1 MEGAVS
7 NGRGSG
13 YSAFGFLVPGLIAML
28 VGAGGAALIRG
39 LGNVPPPQQER
50 VLKFVGLGAVAGVI
64 LPVGLYLLMKRRAAV
79 PGRAGLIVLAAA
91 GAALVAFYLS
101 WVSYYVEF
109 PADILSF
116 SEGNFFNDMVKVRT
130 GHAIYTAQ
138 QNNESMP
145 YTPGAPIFT
154 HAVAWAFG
162 VPDSIPAY
170 RMIQLTYTFGAAVFA
185 VLCYVRLMQLS
196 GHTRFAVDRVLWG
209 AIALP
214 LFFLIATNSFT
225 NLFTHNLHN
234 DALTQLIALVSYWL
248 LLEYIMTR
256 RLVVLVLMAVIPAAG
271 FLVKQPLAIWAP
283 LYCGHLLFFDS
294 PRSWLRSVS
303 FGVTTFAILAAVFT
317 GCYLLWGEPFWYYV
331 VVVNRSYPVPFLRS
345 IQHGLVVWVFY
356 AVGFVGALVLL
367 RGAAISRL
375 IGPWVIWLLFFG
387 VETYTSG
394 INVTLNHLGPGC
406 LIAGIWFLAAVT
418 RLWPA
423 HQRIKGMPRRPLLAW
438 ARTGLAVGL
447 VGLVY
452 AGLGIVSMPVSSLP
466 LDAYRYVEEIER
478 EVAGLPADKVLID
491 LGGGWIPSRKG
502 IVTKD
507 SAPCVGS
514 RGEGPVGLGDFSGL
528 LGRLERHDYQKI
540 LVRNLDARNFWYD
553 GHRSAQPLGIR
564 KAFRDNYREV
574 GRIKSVKGERRFLLV
589 SYEPLEWPGT
599 RYGFEEVSILVPK
612 TAAGPARVGRPDG
625 LDGSR

>member
-7 NGRGSG
+7 SGRGSG
-13 YSAFGFLVPGLIAML
+13 ASALRVLIAGLIMML
-28 VGAGGAALIRG
+28 VGAGAAALIRG
-39 LGNVPPPQQER
+39 LGNVPQAQQEQM
-50 VLKFVGLGAVAGVI
+50 LKSIGLGAIAGVV
-64 LPVGLYLLMKRRAAV
+64 LPVGLYLLVRRRAAV
-79 PGRAGLIVLAAA
+79 PDRAGLILLAAA
-91 GAALVAFYLS
+91 GVALLAFFLS
-101 WVSYYVEF
+101 WISYYVEY

-130 GHAIYTAQ
+130 GHTIYTPQ

-154 HAVAWAFG
+154 YAVAWALG
-162 VPDSIPAY
+162 VPDTIPAY
-170 RMIQLTYTFGAAVFA
+170 RMIQLGYTFGAAVFA
-185 VLCYVRLMQLS
+185 VLCYVRIMQLS
-196 GHTRFAVDRVLWG
+196 GSTRFSGDQVLWG

-214 LFFLIATNSFT
+214 LFFLIATNTFT

-248 LLEYIMTR
+248 LLEYVIER
-256 RLVVLVLMAVIPAAG
+256 RLVILVLMAVIPSLG

-283 LYCGHLLFFDS
+283 LYCGYLLFFDS
-294 PRSWLRSVS
+294 PRSWRRLVS
-303 FGVTTFAILAAVFT
+303 FGVATFGILAAVFT

-356 AVGFVGALVLL
+356 ASGFAAALAVL
-367 RGAAISRL
+367 RGPAQRRL
-375 IGPWVIWLLFFG
+375 FGPWLIWLLFFG

-406 LIAGIWFLAAVT
+406 LIAGVWFLAAVT
-418 RLWPA
+418 RLWPV
-423 HQRIKGMPRRPLLAW
+423 HQRFGGMPRHPLLAW
-438 ARTGLAVGL
+438 LRTGIAVGL
-447 VGLVY
+447 VGMTY

-466 LDAYRYVEEIER
+466 FDAYRYMEEIER

-491 LGGGWIPSRKG
+491 LGGGWIPSRKRT
-502 IVTKD
+502 VTKD

-514 RGEGPVGLGDFSGL
+514 RGEGPAGLGDFSGL
-528 LGRLERHDYQKI
+528 LGRLKNQDYQKI
-540 LVRNLDARNFWYD
+540 LIRNLDARNFWYD
-553 GHRSAQPLGIR
+553 GHRSVEPLGIR
-564 KAFRDNYREV
+564 KAFHDYYQEV
-574 GRIKSVKGERRFLLV
+574 ARIKAVKGERRFLLV

-599 RYGFEEVSILVPK
+599 RYGFEEISVLIPRA
-612 TAAGPARVGRPDG
+612 TAEPAQSGRK
-625 LDGSR
+625 

>member
-1 MEGAVS
+1 MAVAVS
-7 NGRGSG
+7 SGRGSRN
-13 YSAFGFLVPGLIAML
+13 SALGVLIPGVLMML
-28 VGAGGAALIRG
+28 VGAVGAALIRG
-39 LGNVPPPQQER
+39 LGNVPPPQQEH
-50 VLKFVGLGAVAGVI
+50 LLQFVGMGAVAGVI
-64 LPVGLYLLMKRRAAV
+64 LPVGLYLVLRRRAAV
-79 PGRAGLIVLAAA
+79 PDRAGLILLAAA
-91 GAALVAFYLS
+91 GAALVAFYLA

-130 GHAIYTAQ
+130 GHTIYTAQ

-154 HAVAWAFG
+154 CAVAWAFG

-170 RMIQLTYTFGAAVFA
+170 RIIQLIYTLGAAVFA

-196 GHTRFAVDRVLWG
+196 GNTRFAENWVLWG

-214 LFFLIATNSFT
+214 LFFLIATNSIT

-248 LLEYIMTR
+248 LLEYAVTK
-256 RLVVLVLMAVIPAAG
+256 RLVVLIVMAVIPSLG
-271 FLVKQPLAIWAP
+271 FLVKQPLAIWAA

-294 PRSWLRSVS
+294 PRSWLRLIA
-303 FGVTTFAILAAVFT
+303 FGVTTFAILAAVVA
-317 GCYLLWGEPFWYYV
+317 GCYVLWGEPFWYYV
-331 VVVNRSYPVPFLRS
+331 VVVNRSYHVPFLRS
-345 IQHGLVVWVFY
+345 IQHGLVVWSFY
-356 AVGFVGALVLL
+356 AAGLAGALVLL
-367 RGAAISRL
+367 RGAALRRL

-406 LIAGIWFLAAVT
+406 LIAGIWFLAGVT
-418 RLWPA
+418 RLWPI
-423 HQRIKGMPRRPLLAW
+423 HQRISGMPRHPLLAW
-438 ARTGLAVGL
+438 ARSGLAVGL
-447 VGLVY
+447 VGMAY
-452 AGLGIVSMPVSSLP
+452 AGFGIVSMPVSSLP

-478 EVAGLPADKVLID
+478 EVAGVPADQVLID

-514 RGEGPVGLGDFSGL
+514 RGEGPAGLGDFSGL
-528 LGRLERHDYQKI
+528 LGRLEHHDYQKI

-553 GHRSAQPLGIR
+553 GHRSVQPLGIR
-564 KAFRDNYREV
+564 KAFHDYYQEV

-589 SYEPLEWPGT
+589 SYEPLEWPST
-599 RYGFEEVSILVPK
+599 RYGFEEITVLVPK
-612 TAAGPARVGRPDG
+612 TAPAPAVEKTVGAQP
-625 LDGSR
+625 